1 MGQCQFCKLISCDRR
16 MLVVFHGEFTLA
28 LGHGPQPS
36 AVAKHLSQRNM
47 CLNNDLISLCFTILN
62 QSFSSVDIANDR
74 SLELVWYPYLQEA
87 MGAFLLLGSKLLN
100 PQASCCPYA
109 ATCFHSDFQAFH
121 VHLQQQ
127 VTQRNR
133 RV

>member
-47 CLNNDLISLCFTILN
+47 CLHNNLISLCFTILN
-62 QSFSSVDIANDR
+62 QSFSPVDVTNNR

-87 MGAFLLLGSKLLN
+87 SGRIAGFR
-100 PQASCCPYA
+100 Q
-109 ATCFHSDFQAFH
+109 QAFEPTGFVLPMCCLLFSH
-121 VHLQQQ
+121 
-127 VTQRNR
+127 
-133 RV
+133 